1 MTTTATQ
8 LRTTAASALRFTDR
22 AELDGFIRRLR
33 KAARRSARNG
43 GAYTVTQHETLD
55 AAVAGRSTPR
65 KVEIEVHL

>member
-8 LRTTAASALRFTDR
+8 LRTTVAGALRFTDR